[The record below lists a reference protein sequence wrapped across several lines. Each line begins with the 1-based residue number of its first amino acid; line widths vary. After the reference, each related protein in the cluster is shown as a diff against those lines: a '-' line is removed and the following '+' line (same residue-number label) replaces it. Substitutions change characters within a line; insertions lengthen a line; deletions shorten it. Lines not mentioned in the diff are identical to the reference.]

1 MQRKPK
7 LARKIYLALLAAGFL
22 IGALGS
28 VISSRIGAATA
39 GTLGI
44 AVLIAAFGVQL
55 LFCRCP
61 HCGKSLARIRGD
73 FCPHCG
79 KRIDE

>member
-7 LARKIYLALLAAGFL
+7 LARKIFLALLAAGFL

-28 VISSRIGAATA
+28 VITSRIGGAIA

-44 AVLIAAFGVQL
+44 AVLIAALGVQL

-61 HCGKSLARIRGD
+61 HCGRSLDRTRGD
-73 FCPHCG
+73 FCPYCG
-79 KRIDE
+79 RRIDE